1 MGGGIE
7 IKSRATIYTP
17 DFCQIFKITSIWP
30 GHLYT
35 ISSLALK
42 SSLYHSKSPDDP
54 TKRLFI
60 RHLDESTWT
69 TFKDCLT
76 GGYSTV
82 NAKFAFADFGYI
94 EKPSATTDHGQVM
107 ADIPR
112 SIRFQKTL
120 DANSLYAGTLCKYL
134 MPYRDFLTLTEENQS
149 IMFLELRD
157 NLLASNWAYFAEL
170 AVERK
175 KSCLVVCDVDYD
187 RNIGLANGVDL
198 SFFPRFKKSSFESV
212 TKQQAERAR
221 LLKRHLD
228 REPPKLTST
237 NICGTLTDFVDALC
251 YLNVML
257 SLKITR
263 VHKIIMFTQAN
274 LFGRY
279 IEFLQLMRGQSPS
292 PILGKMIKSI
302 GYKLIVYITRPDTQ
316 QTDHGQR
323 GGKQ

>member
-1 MGGGIE
+1 
-7 IKSRATIYTP
+7 
-17 DFCQIFKITSIWP
+17 
-30 GHLYT
+30 
-35 ISSLALK
+35 
-42 SSLYHSKSPDDP
+42 
-54 TKRLFI
+54 
-60 RHLDESTWT
+60 
-69 TFKDCLT
+69 
-76 GGYSTV
+76 
-82 NAKFAFADFGYI
+82 
-94 EKPSATTDHGQVM
+94 
-107 ADIPR
+107 
-112 SIRFQKTL
+112 
-120 DANSLYAGTLCKYL
+120 

-316 QTDHGQR
+316 QTDHRQR